1 MSSLTEV
8 AHVSRK
14 IIKYGGIGLIA
25 FLILWSGGV
34 AIISAYRAAHPPY
47 VAPTVRFGVL
57 KKITFPEKQFEVKN
71 FTAELPDDKFPSF
84 KDQAN
89 IYVIYRSQSP
99 LGAMNEAKKTAVAM
113 GFKGEA
119 RESATGVYQFSDP
132 ETNRT
137 LEMNV
142 LQSSFKMSYPYLTD
156 QMLQNPENMP
166 SINEAITQAK
176 SYLDRIGK
184 LPEELATGEQ
194 KTSLWKISFNGLQEV
209 EGLSEADIVRVDFFR
224 KNMVEGVEMVSSDP
238 KKAPVSVLVSGSSVN
253 DKRIVEVNYKH
264 LEIDTSPASLSTYP
278 IKTVEEA
285 FDDLKKGNYWPAS
298 DSQTK
303 DVVIRKIYLAYF
315 EPVDLNNYL
324 QPVYVFE
331 SDKQSNF
338 VGYVRAVTDNYAK

>member
-209 EGLSEADIVRVDFFR
+209 EGLSEADIVR
-224 KNMVEGVEMVSSDP
+224 
-238 KKAPVSVLVSGSSVN
+238 PVSVLVSGSSVN